1 MFSTGLQAKYDL
13 AQYVPKKFGAWS
25 VKAGVQYYQ
34 FMSNAI
40 KANQGVALSAAKSNS
55 TVISAGLG
63 VSF

>member
-40 KANQGVALSAAKSNS
+40 KANQGVALSAATSNS